1 MQGNRPGGAGIN
13 RGPGATNQD
22 MGRGPGGQQAGQGDS
37 PDDPTKLK
45 YEQLYAP
52 EHLASSGPN
61 LRAPNLRRGKSGMIV
76 AEVQGPAAMS
86 KSYAPIYEVL
96 PTYEK
101 QAEEAME
108 TNRIPAQHRRRVREY
123 FDGLN
128 AATER

>member
-1 MQGNRPGGAGIN
+1 
-13 RGPGATNQD
+13 
-22 MGRGPGGQQAGQGDS
+22 
-37 PDDPTKLK
+37 
-45 YEQLYAP
+45 
-52 EHLASSGPN
+52 
-61 LRAPNLRRGKSGMIV
+61 
-76 AEVQGPAAMS
+76 MS

>member
-1 MQGNRPGGAGIN
+1 L
-13 RGPGATNQD
+13 
-22 MGRGPGGQQAGQGDS
+22 GQQALRGES
-37 PDDPTKLK
+37 PVEPARREG
-45 YEQLYAP
+45 EQRYAP
-52 EHLASSGPN
+52 GHLASSGPN

-76 AEVQGPAAMS
+76 GEVQGPAAMS